1 MKLKELYRSI
11 ACASLAAPAFMVA
24 TPAIAQDSPA
34 IEEVVVT
41 GSLIR
46 GTPVDAALPVES
58 YSQADLA
65 LSGSPSALE
74 FAKSLSVSGATT
86 GESYYFGGAAET
98 GSVQYNLRGIGSDK
112 TLTLFNGRRVTQN
125 TSVIPTIALQRTE
138 LLKDGAAVTYG
149 ADATGGVVNFIS
161 RDSFEG
167 IEVQSSYKA
176 IDGSDGD
183 WNFGIVG
190 GFGEGDTDVVWA
202 ASWDHR
208 SLLNAKDR
216 EFTDLSYGTNP
227 APWSTLTNLA
237 GWLPRGS
244 LPDEQIYNPNS
255 SNGAGDW
262 GNPVGGVISDYTQE
276 SCEAVGGTYINSYSC
291 AYNYIP
297 YYNVVSENDIYRLYG
312 QVTTQVS
319 DQMEFYVRAAYSM
332 VDTPAQYGSP
342 SQPVIRGPAIHQGAT
357 YQLYVPKSNPY
368 VQDFAE
374 RTGYINHPNWG
385 ITQGFTPITYRAFA
399 HGGLDLMAED
409 GKYSTPRKIRNKFAH
424 IVSGFEGEFDSGVT
438 YDIAATY
445 NQEVLFND
453 NPDMMLYRMQEALNG
468 FGGANC
474 NVEDLNPN
482 RFGTQNA
489 AAAGQNGCM
498 FYNPFA
504 SNFSQQP
511 VYGLSNPSY
520 VPGAENSDE
529 LISWMFNDRE
539 TRELNWNLTFD
550 AVFSGETPIE
560 LPGGTMAWA
569 LGAQWRTTENQETIE
584 DPFYNGSVECQNPAS
599 EGQVPRDPSDP
610 DFNGCTP
617 DAPGPFQFFS
627 TNIPDYSTQ
636 DQTSVFGELSIPVTD
651 SIYLSAAARYEEFSI
666 GLDSTVYKLS
676 GQWSATDNIS
686 LRGSYG
692 TNYQAPGADIIPGEV
707 SNGTASFTIAGGDW
721 RGSQQVT
728 RSDIEPEEATVWSS
742 GFIWQS
748 EGFTAGSDFRF
759 IMDFF
764 NIETENELGLLAAS
778 NQIADSVFSIA
789 PAGAGS
795 VPTNGTALADCSHPL
810 IGRVVF
816 NGGSCVQGVT
826 TAQDFAQIR
835 TDYGNG
841 PGQKTSGFDIQSTYS
856 MPAFAGDLDFSL
868 NVTKVNEFEY
878 TATTLDGYTI
888 DPGADRLGFLNFA
901 SVANAIS
908 EWRGNISANY
918 RQGDHNFRLQAFYIK
933 GVRDDRYFD
942 DNNEILGPS
951 ALTPNGR
958 QPGTTQAF
966 GPTYYGVFGENWL
979 SYDFHYTLD
988 LLDWDAS
995 FTASVV
1001 NIADEMPPASRQELG
1016 YDPRIGNPLG
1026 RTFELSV
1033 TKRFF

>member
-11 ACASLAAPAFMVA
+11 ACASLAAPVFMVA
-24 TPAIAQDSPA
+24 GPAMAQNDSPE

-65 LSGSPSALE
+65 LSGNPSALE
-74 FAKSLSVSGATT
+74 FAKSLSASGATT

-138 LLKDGAAVTYG
+138 FLKDGAAVTYG
-149 ADATGGVVNFIS
+149 ADATGGVVNFIG
-161 RDSFEG
+161 RDSFDG
-167 IEVQSSYKA
+167 IEIQSSYKA

-183 WNFGIVG
+183 WNVGIIG
-190 GFGEGDTDVVWA
+190 GFGEGDTEVVWA

-216 EFTDLSYGTNP
+216 EFTDLPYGTNP

-244 LPDEQIYNPNS
+244 LPNEQTYNPGS
-255 SNGAGDW
+255 STGAGDW

-276 SCEAVGGTYINSYSC
+276 SCEAVGGTYVNSFSC

-319 DQMEFYVRAAYSM
+319 SQMEFYVRAAYSM
-332 VDTPAQYGSP
+332 VDTPKQYGSP

-374 RTGYINHPNWG
+374 RTGYINNPAWAV
-385 ITQGFTPITYRAFA
+385 TQGFTPITYRAFA
-399 HGGLDLMAED
+399 HGGLDVFAED
-409 GKYSTPRKIRNKFAH
+409 GKYSTPSKIRNKFAH
-424 IVSGFEGEFDSGVT
+424 IVSGFEGELDSGIT

-445 NQEVLFND
+445 NQENLYAD
-453 NPDMMLYRMQEALNG
+453 SPDMMLYRMQEALNG
-468 FGGANC
+468 FGGENC
-474 NVEDLNPN
+474 NVQDQNPN

-489 AAAGQNGCM
+489 GAAGQNGCM
-498 FYNPFA
+498 YYNPFA

-511 VYGLSNPSY
+511 VYGLNNPSY
-520 VPGAENSDE
+520 VPGAENSPE
-529 LISWMFNDRE
+529 LIRWMFNERAARD
-539 TRELNWNLTFD
+539 LNWNLTFD

-560 LPGGTMAWA
+560 LPGGTMSWA
-569 LGAQWRTTENQETIE
+569 LGGQWRTTENQETVT
-584 DPFYNGSVECQNPAS
+584 DPLYNGQTECQNPAD

-610 DFNGCTP
+610 AFNGCTP
-617 DAPGPFQFFS
+617 DAPGPFQFFA
-627 TNIPDYSTQ
+627 TNPADYSTQ
-636 DQTSVFGELSIPVTD
+636 DQTSVFGELSMPVLD
-651 SIYLSAAARYEEFSI
+651 NVYLSAAARYEEFSG
-666 GLDSTVYKLS
+666 GLDSTVYKVS
-676 GQWSATDNIS
+676 GQWTATDNIS

-692 TNYQAPGADIIPGEV
+692 TNYQAPGADLIPGEI
-707 SNGTASFTIAGGDW
+707 SNGTASYTVAGGQW
-721 RGSQQVT
+721 RGNQTVT
-728 RSDIEPEEATVWSS
+728 RTDIQPEEATVWST
-742 GFIWQS
+742 GFIWNS
-748 EGFTAGSDFRF
+748 RGLTDTSDFRF
-759 IMDFF
+759 ILDFF
-764 NIETENELGLLAAS
+764 NIETENELGLLAS
-778 NQIADSVFSIA
+778 VNQIASSVFSIA
-789 PAGAGS
+789 PDGAS
-795 VPTNGTALADCSHPL
+795 TVPTNGTALADCSHPL
-810 IGRVVF
+810 VGRITF
-816 NGGSCVQGVT
+816 NGSCVQGVT
-826 TAQDFAQIR
+826 TAQDFAQVR
-835 TDYGNG
+835 TDTGNG
-841 PGQKTSGFDIQSTYS
+841 PGQQTSGFDIQSTYS

-868 NVTKVNEFEY
+868 NLTKVNEFEY
-878 TATTLDGYTI
+878 TETTLDGYTI
-888 DPGADRLGFLNFA
+888 DPGADRLGYLNFA
-901 SVANAIS
+901 TVANAIS
-908 EWRGNISANY
+908 EWRGNVSANY

-942 DNNEILGPS
+942 NNGDVVGPA
-951 ALTPNGR
+951 ALTPNGL
-958 QPGTTQAF
+958 QTGSTEAY
-966 GPTYYGVFGENWL
+966 GPSYYGVFGENWL
-979 SYDFHYTLD
+979 TFDFHYTLD

-995 FTASVV
+995 LTASVV
-1001 NIADEMPPASRQELG
+1001 NIADEMPPASRQEMG

-1033 TKRFF
+1033 NKRFF